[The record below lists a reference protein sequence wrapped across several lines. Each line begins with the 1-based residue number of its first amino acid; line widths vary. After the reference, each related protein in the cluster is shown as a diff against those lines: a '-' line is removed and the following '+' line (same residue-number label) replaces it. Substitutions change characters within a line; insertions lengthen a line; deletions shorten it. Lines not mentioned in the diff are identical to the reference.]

1 MFYLPPAQEGCIPR
15 TDVVHCVNTLFTLKI
30 KASALIYGIHGI
42 AFCISFQEIYL
53 MSIESL
59 AEVTARC
66 IEQLHK
72 LAELIL
78 HGQDMEKPALD
89 QAKVLMK

>member
-1 MFYLPPAQEGCIPR
+1 MF
-15 TDVVHCVNTLFTLKI
+15 
-30 KASALIYGIHGI
+30 SIY
-42 AFCISFQEIYL
+42 ANQYDFPSFKELY
-53 MSIESL
+53 MVSIESL

-78 HGQDMEKPALD
+78 HGQDVEKSALE
-89 QAKVLMK
+89 QARGLTK